1 MKRQRAEISSNV
13 ISHIKS
19 AHPIEMW
26 RSNKLGIKEKISRGN
41 FPRLIFSCPVPS
53 GLPHRSHCVPMNMNR
68 SGYGLHLP
76 LTGSFPWVIPP
87 FAVMITKT
95 CVEMMIPFII
105 PHSSVFWTV
114 YVPPPN
120 FLSRR
125 LDKHDIMKITDVNE
139 S

>member
-26 RSNKLGIKEKISRGN
+26 RSNKLGIKEKISRGK

-53 GLPHRSHCVPMNMNR
+53 GLPHRSHCVPMNMNP

-95 CVEMMIPFII
+95 CVEMMTPFII
-105 PHSSVFWTV
+105 PHSSVFWTM
-114 YVPPPN
+114 YVPPN